1 MAIRFYN
8 EDCNYRL
15 EGKRPIAAWIGAVIE
30 EEGFTTGDIAY
41 VFCSP
46 ERHIG
51 INRQYLGHDYYTD
64 VITFD
69 YSGAEQCSGK
79 AENPEMRSTAG
90 SADSV
95 HEPGRDA
102 NGIGNQALPAT
113 RRIKRP
119 FLLSIS
125 GDIFIDPATVASNA
139 AEYGATPREEML
151 RVLVHGVLHLCGYKD
166 KSETE
171 ALLMREKE
179 NYYLAK
185 YQ

>member
-8 EDCNYRL
+8 EDCNYVL
-15 EGKRPIAAWIGAVIE
+15 KGKRLISTWIRAAIE
-30 EEGFTTGDIAY
+30 EEGFATGDISY
-41 VFCSP
+41 IFCSP
-46 ERHIG
+46 ERHIE
-51 INRQYLGHDYYTD
+51 INRKYLGHDYYTD

-69 YSGAEQCSGK
+69 YSGAGQDSENVNPTQCMVDRP
-79 AENPEMRSTAG
+79 ENGAVETEPETKNPSTG
-90 SADSV
+90 SKHSKD
-95 HEPGRDA
+95 HPR
-102 NGIGNQALPAT
+102 
-113 RRIKRP
+113 
-119 FLLSIS
+119 LSIS

-151 RVLVHGVLHLCGYKD
+151 RVLIHGVLHLCGYKD

-171 ALLMREKE
+171 ARIMRKKE

>member
-15 EGKRPIAAWIGAVIE
+15 EGKRPIAAWIRAVIE
-30 EEGFTTGDIAY
+30 EEGFATGDISY
-41 VFCSP
+41 IFCSP

-69 YSGAEQCSGK
+69 YSGAEQGSGNVALDGTTVQEEAVCETDPK
-79 AENPEMRSTAG
+79 TEEAVNPAFSVPVRGKNRS
-90 SADSV
+90 
-95 HEPGRDA
+95 R
-102 NGIGNQALPAT
+102 
-113 RRIKRP
+113 
-119 FLLSIS
+119 LSIC

-139 AEYGATPREEML
+139 EEYGATPREEML

>member
-15 EGKRPIAAWIGAVIE
+15 EGKRLICSWLRAAIE
-30 EEGFTTGDIAY
+30 EEGFAMGDISY
-41 VFCSP
+41 IFCSP

-69 YSGAEQCSGK
+69 YSGAEPRSEKAEHPEMLGTTGSADTTCKTDSNTEE
-79 AENPEMRSTAG
+79 AENP
-90 SADSV
+90 
-95 HEPGRDA
+95 
-102 NGIGNQALPAT
+102 PACAS
-113 RRIKRP
+113 RRVKGP
-119 FLLSIS
+119 FRLSIS

-166 KSETE
+166 KTETE
-171 ALLMREKE
+171 ARLMREKE

-185 YQ
+185 FQ

>member
-15 EGKRPIAAWIGAVIE
+15 EGKRLICSWIRAAIE
-30 EEGFTTGDIAY
+30 EEGFAMGDISY
-41 VFCSP
+41 IFCSP

-69 YSGAEQCSGK
+69 YSGAEQGSRNAEDPVMCS
-79 AENPEMRSTAG
+79 TTG
-90 SADSV
+90 SANSV
-95 HEPGRDA
+95 HEPDYNA
-102 NGIGNQALPAT
+102 EEAENQTLPAP
-113 RRIKRP
+113 RRAKGP
-119 FLLSIS
+119 FRLSIS

-185 YQ
+185 FQ